1 MKRPLLLVLTL
12 MLGVVVV
19 GCNSSKRKS
28 SENAVAKVEQ
38 FRKSNGASPNALSD
52 VGTKEDESCPCYC
65 KMGDDSYIVW
75 YGPLSASPTLTIR
88 LATPCR
94 GGCPDYFRKN
104 APACRTDRNISLS
117 VNCESRGA
125 GCRAARR
132 DHLDFPGNG
141 SCGNRSCDL
150 GVRVHH
156 ESLGRH
162 SPERHLGGLRETV
175 PGDHHVCPN
184 RAGGWSKAQDHRRN
198 PKLLLAK

>member
-75 YGPLSASPTLTIR
+75 YGTTLGESDAYNSPRYTLPWWLSR
-88 LATPCR
+88 LFPEKR
-94 GGCPDYFRKN
+94 S
-104 APACRTDRNISLS
+104 SL
-117 VNCESRGA
+117 
-125 GCRAARR
+125 
-132 DHLDFPGNG
+132 
-141 SCGNRSCDL
+141 
-150 GVRVHH
+150 
-156 ESLGRH
+156 
-162 SPERHLGGLRETV
+162 
-175 PGDHHVCPN
+175 PN
-184 RAGGWSKAQDHRRN
+184 R
-198 PKLLLAK
+198 